1 MNNQNVDELRNISA
15 RVIECW
21 TRIKA
26 KARQRG
32 DVTNIEKHVP
42 CITAALN
49 QMENFLHELTK
60 EEIRINRLNKERN
73 DERIRLAREIPMWGT
88 DGD

>member
-1 MNNQNVDELRNISA
+1 MNEQNAVELRNISE

-26 KARQRG
+26 KARARG
-32 DVTNIEKHVP
+32 DVTNIEKHAP

-60 EEIRINRLNKERN
+60 EEIRINRLNREKV
-73 DERIRLAREIPMWGT
+73 ARDVPMQGA
-88 DGD
+88 